1 MNVVDIEQAS
11 RTAWPALQEKELPFG
26 VLRFSKGLTPRSNS
40 LTLFMGAPF
49 NFINMLS
56 VTEDIFRK
64 RRLPS
69 ILRVIDPGNAPDEQF
84 KDLDCYLAN
93 SGYALEAPTEVML
106 VNLETHSNVHLQ
118 KSRCTKE
125 NKLKN
130 LFCIHPCGIDDWI
143 VAWAEL
149 TLASEEKSRIFHC
162 MLSTR
167 SKTSHFLVAR
177 DYTGKAVSCGMS
189 VQAGET
195 IGVFGMATH
204 KHSRRK
210 GLASSVI
217 NQLLQWGSENEA
229 THGYLQVERG
239 NYSAK
244 RVYKKLG
251 FRKLYSYWYRVKPLA
266 INPLVLSQIY
276 PKTETRRVW

>member
-11 RTAWPALQEKELPFG
+11 RTAWPALQEKEFPFG
-26 VLRFSKGLTPRSNS
+26 VLRLSKGLTPRSNS
-40 LTLFMGAPF
+40 LTLSMGAPF

-56 VTEDIFRK
+56 VTEGIFRK
-64 RRLPS
+64 CRLPT
-69 ILRVIDPGNAPDEQF
+69 ILRVIDPGYATVGQF
-84 KDLDCYLAN
+84 KELDCYLAD
-93 SGYALEAPTEVML
+93 SGYALEATTEVML
-106 VNLETHSNVHLQ
+106 VNLEAQSNVHLR

-130 LFCIHPCGIDDWI
+130 LFCIHSCGIEDWL

-149 TLASEEKSRIFHC
+149 TLSSEEKSRIFHG

-177 DYTGKAVSCGMS
+177 EYTGKTVSCGMA
-189 VQAGET
+189 VQAEKT
-195 IGVFGMATH
+195 IGVFGVATH
-204 KHSRRK
+204 KYSRRK

-229 THGYLQVERG
+229 THGYLQVERT

-244 RVYKKLG
+244 RVYEKLG

-266 INPLVLSQIY
+266 INP
-276 PKTETRRVW
+276 WC